1 MAADLPIV
9 ATAVGDIPV
18 MVSTD
23 NRPLIV
29 ERDDEAAF
37 TAALDTLAQ
46 RPDLRRSMGRANRE
60 RAAAEYDEA
69 RMIERYARL
78 SGQTIPPPRWFMP
91 DSAPK
96 TWAKNVFNPQ

>member
-69 RMIERYARL
+69 RMIERHGRL
-78 SGQTIPPPRWFMP
+78 HGEALACTRGAIPASVTTNL
-91 DSAPK
+91 DK
-96 TWAKNVFNPQ
+96 KNRKD